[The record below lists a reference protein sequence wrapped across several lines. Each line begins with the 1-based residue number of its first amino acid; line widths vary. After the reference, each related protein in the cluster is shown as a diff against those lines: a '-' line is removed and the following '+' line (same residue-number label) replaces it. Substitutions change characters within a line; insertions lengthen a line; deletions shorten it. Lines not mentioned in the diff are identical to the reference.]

1 MALWPHYVPLLC
13 SCPCPRLMPPPQT
26 LWSLISCAPCL
37 GLSGPGQA
45 MCPLPGFHDPSEVW
59 NLCLDFFTSTW
70 VTSPRPRSVTSPVW
84 LGAPR
89 QALCAPGPGPLPRTV
104 LQLIHHLD
112 FEAALLTRAPL
123 LLSGTPGLAL
133 HAGAQVLTEPQT
145 DLGGEGA
152 DGHRAGPASAGP
164 LPPQPHPLAPPLWHR
179 AQPLL
184 PAPPAPCRAR
194 GSGAHA
200 PAILALPLSS

>member
-1 MALWPHYVPLLC
+1 MALWPRYVPLLC

-59 NLCLDFFTSTW
+59 NLCLDFFTLTW

-89 QALCAPGPGPLPRTV
+89 QALSAPGPGPLPRTV

-123 LLSGTPGLAL
+123 LLSRTPGLAL

-145 DLGGEGA
+145 DLGAGRR
-152 DGHRAGPASAGP
+152 RAPCWTGLCRST
-164 LPPQPHPLAPPLWHR
+164 
-179 AQPLL
+179 
-184 PAPPAPCRAR
+184 APPASPPCSAPVAPGSAPPARPARPVRAR

>member
-1 MALWPHYVPLLC
+1 MALWPRYVPLLC

-89 QALCAPGPGPLPRTV
+89 QALSAPGPGPLPRTV

-145 DLGGEGA
+145 DLVGGAQTGTVL
-152 DGHRAGPASAGP
+152 DRP
-164 LPPQPHPLAPPLWHR
+164 LQVHCPPSLAPLLRPCGTGLSPSCPPRPPR
-179 AQPLL
+179 AVPGVPGPTPQQSWPY
-184 PAPPAPCRAR
+184 R
-194 GSGAHA
+194 
-200 PAILALPLSS
+200 